1 MGEHVTPLRGRV
13 VLRPI
18 EPKMHGM
25 LHLPDTTYDTR
36 RGDDKSRGMLARSSH
51 RGIVLAKGPPALK
64 YGHEV
69 PHLFEVGDE
78 VVFVFGSQGVEEGRR
93 KTWTDGEPCVWV
105 TQEEVQ
111 AVIA

>member
-1 MGEHVTPLRGRV
+1 MDRLTPLRGRV
-13 VLRPI
+13 VLR
-18 EPKMHGM
+18 ELTPKMHGM
-25 LHLPDTTYDTR
+25 LHLPDTTCDTI
-36 RGDDKSRGMLARSSH
+36 RGDQKGRGMLARSSH

-78 VVFVFGSQGVEEGRR
+78 VVYVYGAARVEEGRR
-93 KTWTDGEPCVWV
+93 SIWTDGEPCVWV

-111 AVIA
+111 AVIS